1 MFLSFFHGHRL
12 GEMEEMGKTL
22 FKNILHLF
30 HSQSRGVVFI
40 SRLIV
45 PLEPTN
51 DQRLLIWNCENWYP
65 NWNHTIYG
73 GTLDFFLCWK
83 CSNLLFRNRC
93 EQSWRGGIWNTRGK
107 LRARSHFLA
116 SFFFV
121 IILTLKNILQ
131 AVFLFEVVFYI
142 TETMMNSFS
151 TAVALV
157 VVAV

>member
-1 MFLSFFHGHRL
+1 
-12 GEMEEMGKTL
+12 MEEMGDTL
-22 FKNILHLF
+22 FKNIQHLF

-107 LRARSHFLA
+107 LRARSHFLV
-116 SFFFV
+116 SNFLV
-121 IILTLKNILQ
+121 IILTMKNNILQ
-131 AVFLFEVVFYI
+131 AVFLFEVAFYT

-151 TAVALV
+151 TAFALV
-157 VVAV
+157 VVVV

>member
-1 MFLSFFHGHRL
+1 MAIDWVKR
-12 GEMEEMGKTL
+12 EEMGNFFF

-51 DQRLLIWNCENWYP
+51 DQRLLIWDCENWNP
-65 NWNHTIYG
+65 NWNHMICG

-116 SFFFV
+116 SNFLF
-121 IILTLKNILQ
+121 IILTMTKTYCRQSSCLRL
-131 AVFLFEVVFYI
+131 
-142 TETMMNSFS
+142 FS
-151 TAVALV
+151 TLRRPWWIVFALQLLL
-157 VVAV
+157 

>member
-1 MFLSFFHGHRL
+1 MAIDWVK
-12 GEMEEMGKTL
+12 MEEMGNIC
-22 FKNILHLF
+22 FKNILYIF
-30 HSQSRGVVFI
+30 HSQSRGAVFI
-40 SRLIV
+40 SRLVV

-116 SFFFV
+116 SNFLV
-121 IILTLKNILQ
+121 IILTMTLTLTFCRQ
-131 AVFLFEVVFYI
+131 SSCLRL
-142 TETMMNSFS
+142 FS
-151 TAVALV
+151 TLPRPWWIVLAPHLLL
-157 VVAV
+157 